1 MVLAV
6 TAWITKYRQ
15 GCDPARRPGML
26 GVHEAVVGGARL
38 GRWPGVPAGPMS
50 YPVGTRRRSTMG
62 MPPGA

>member
-26 GVHEAVVGGARL
+26 GVHEAVVGGRDLDA
-38 GRWPGVPAGPMS
+38 GRECRRGP
-50 YPVGTRRRSTMG
+50 
-62 MPPGA
+62 